1 MLRQDP
7 RRWLSNP
14 VLHLERLNG
23 ARLSAKPPAM
33 GTPVLHLNLGKVP
46 VSVGGAYNSHARKDF
61 EMSLIHGALSQLQP
75 HVYSTGNL
83 TRGRGWES
91 SYQSTWVVVLDE
103 SDEGRATRQQVAD
116 MGFMTVAVS
125 AASVHLPVSLHP
137 GRIPLSLTRILISD
151 LPVDF
156 YRRGCTSEILECA
169 GYTADKVAVVAEH
182 GGELPGAL
190 AAAHPG
196 VLRAG
201 VVVAYVRA
209 PADDPQLRR
218 LPPYFMDRNHPIL
231 ITLDI
236 QNNTSSSSANPTT
249 WQRPY
254 RTPAPPPGRPAG
266 APRQA
271 SGPSRAQQETE
282 GSRRAAQAA
291 RAAAAAATAAPLA
304 RGLAGGGSS
313 APTGAAAPGA
323 TAEGGGARA
332 QSQAGPASLDPLDP
346 GPQGTEP
353 GGRAEALLR
362 NVGWEPG
369 TALGPDPRKGPVQKV
384 WEVTE
389 QRAPCHKGGLGNI
402 PGPPGV
408 SPDPVENPN
417 SFFVLGEGEAGA
429 EMGGAAEGGTE
440 AAENPPLDF
449 MGVIPAPHSLPDTPL
464 AESMVTW
471 LEDNMQGEGAR
482 DIARAAIVAFHSSHS
497 AMCVKFGKGGFNP
510 KPGNF
515 LFRNEVR
522 GVVRGL
528 GGVIDED
535 EVPGIPESCVGTSAP
550 KLRASCLLFLEH
562 HPQHFSDGGVREKI
576 VSAFALE
583 NPIIFTGLG
592 MAGAVG
598 VKPRNKDFRDK
609 LYKFAQNFL
618 KSSSPALP
626 GSESREEE
634 RPLGPN
640 SSSALP
646 PSPTAQA
653 GSEDMVESPVAGRGG
668 PSVAEEGLT
677 ASGPGQAATGRVQ
690 EALARSGSA
699 EEMDA
704 TPPGTPGSSALAE
717 GAGGPGEGG
726 HEEPMP
732 DALPEP
738 AGSRKRGGSEGRG
751 GSAEP
756 PAPRGAKA
764 QRHGD
769 PTGRSRSLT
778 RLGERL
784 GDPLS
789 PSPLTPDP
797 MISPQPRR
805 TDRISKPPSDYWL
818 SQAATSAP
826 ITGGPKP

>member
-218 LPPYFMDRNHPIL
+218 LPPYFMDRNHPII

-313 APTGAAAPGA
+313 ALTGAAAPGA
-323 TAEGGGARA
+323 MAEGGGARA

-362 NVGWEPG
+362 NVGWQPG
-369 TALGPDPRKGPVQKV
+369 TVLGPDPRKGPAQKV

-402 PGPPGV
+402 PGPPGL
-408 SPDPVENPN
+408 SPDPAENPN

-429 EMGGAAEGGTE
+429 VEGGAAEGGE
-440 AAENPPLDF
+440 EEGGNRAGGSGGIKPSNPSPN
-449 MGVIPAPHSLPDTPL
+449 PSPQTKPYLPDDVL
-464 AESMVTW
+464 VESCERW
-471 LEDNMQGEGAR
+471 LEDRCDGGSQTLYWGVIAEAVKAKVIWARFSGGTYSNMPGDAVFR
-482 DIARAAIVAFHSSHS
+482 NMLRAA
-497 AMCVKFGKGGFNP
+497 
-510 KPGNF
+510 
-515 LFRNEVR
+515 VR
-522 GVVRGL
+522 GQ
-528 GGVIDED
+528 GVDIDED
-535 EVPGIPESCVGTSAP
+535 EALPQSCLLSQSP
-550 KLRASCLLFLEH
+550 PLKASCLLY
-562 HPQHFSDGGVREKI
+562 
-576 VSAFALE
+576 LE
-583 NPIIFTGLG
+583 NFHAELSEAERETVVAAFEATNGSFFAEYRG
-592 MAGAVG
+592 AAGVV
-598 VKPRNKDFRDK
+598 VKPLSNKFRK
-609 LYKFAQNFL
+609 LLWQFVKDWGASN
-618 KSSSPALP
+618 SRR
-626 GSESREEE
+626 GS
-634 RPLGPN
+634 G
-640 SSSALP
+640 P
-646 PSPTAQA
+646 PSAQPL
-653 GSEDMVESPVAGRGG
+653 S
-668 PSVAEEGLT
+668 LCI
-677 ASGPGQAATGRVQ
+677 Q
-690 EALARSGSA
+690 
-699 EEMDA
+699 
-704 TPPGTPGSSALAE
+704 
-717 GAGGPGEGG
+717 AGGPDGAGVVVTLTVAGPDEEMPEARPGSAVAAEAEPMAEAG
-726 HEEPMP
+726 PASAPRAPDEPMP
-732 DALPEP
+732 AAPESGQKRREGREP
-738 AGSRKRGGSEGRG
+738 AAQGSHPAQKSARTGSRDARRSLSRPGTGDPDPIPTPPALRRSSRESRKRDSSDIHSPLWSPNADSR
-751 GSAEP
+751 
-756 PAPRGAKA
+756 PRG
-764 QRHGD
+764 
-769 PTGRSRSLT
+769 RST
-778 RLGERL
+778 APKDGA
-784 GDPLS
+784 PL
-789 PSPLTPDP
+789 
-797 MISPQPRR
+797 
-805 TDRISKPPSDYWL
+805 
-818 SQAATSAP
+818 A
-826 ITGGPKP
+826 